1 MLDPITLKNDIKE
14 LVRDLEDQVDKD
26 QAREEF
32 AEKLG
37 TLIHNYVSKAQVN
50 VNPGI
55 VVQVTPST
63 GTGSTTSVGI
73 GELS

>member
-1 MLDPITLKNDIKE
+1 MLEPITLKNDIKE

-26 QAREEF
+26 KAREEF

-37 TLIHNYVSKAQVN
+37 TLIPNYVSKAQVN